1 MIKGTERLRT
11 GSMKT
16 DGRFPDVAGP
26 YGIAPIDAPESFWT
40 ALERG
45 LDTEP
50 ALVHIRSILERL
62 DAEGT
67 RS

>member
-16 DGRFPDVAGP
+16 DERFPEVAP
-26 YGIAPIDAPESFWT
+26 T
-40 ALERG
+40 
-45 LDTEP
+45 
-50 ALVHIRSILERL
+50 RSIVTLR
-62 DAEGT
+62 DVEGP